1 MGKNMGKNKCGC
13 NSDVDTECIEDI
25 INSCHDTCTN
35 NDDLVDAIEDLE
47 DNLCD
52 IKAALNAIKK
62 ALICLVK
69 TLAAKGNLCEE
80 EKELVLA
87 IEKQIKIIDKLLAAS
102 FREIDNIE
110 DSL

>member
-1 MGKNMGKNKCGC
+1 MGKNIGKNKCGC
-13 NSDVDTECIEDI
+13 NIDVDTECIEDI
-25 INSCHDTCTN
+25 INSCHDTCKD

-80 EKELVLA
+80 EKELILA